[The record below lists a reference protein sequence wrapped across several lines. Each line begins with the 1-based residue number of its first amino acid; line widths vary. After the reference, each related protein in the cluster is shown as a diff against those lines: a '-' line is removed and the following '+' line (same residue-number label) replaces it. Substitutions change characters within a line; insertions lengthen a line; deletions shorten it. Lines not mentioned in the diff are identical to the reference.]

1 MRESN
6 ESNGDQP
13 DDEQSWHFVLRKGP
27 VLSIRRLLRK

>member
-6 ESNGDQP
+6 ESNRDQP
-13 DDEQSWHFVLRKGP
+13 DDEQAPSFVIRTGL